1 MKYYFCKMKSN
12 IKYAAILVLLSL
24 VWGSS
29 FILMKRGMFDK
40 ATGDAIFSSN
50 QVGAMRM
57 LFASSALLPIGLRS
71 LKIISSFKI
80 GLSLAVVSLA
90 GSFIPAFLFTYAET
104 GISSGY
110 AGMLNSTTPIF
121 TLLLGA
127 ILFNQKL
134 ISNQVLGVIIG
145 TVGIVILVNGVT
157 VVDTSGTLLH
167 VFAIVFAT
175 LCYALSTNTIRYNL
189 SHLPP
194 LKVTSVAFV
203 FAFLP
208 AVILFFYFD
217 TPKTIVENVHAT
229 KALIYVLILA
239 IVGTSLSVILFN
251 YLISKTS
258 ALFASSVTYLI
269 PIVAV
274 LIGFIDG
281 ETISWIQVVAM
292 FIILAGIFT
301 ANRMRKQIVKKAVD
315 L

>member
-1 MKYYFCKMKSN
+1 MRAN
-12 IKYAAILVLLSL
+12 IKYSGILILLSI

-29 FILMKRGMFDK
+29 FILMKRGMIDK
-40 ATGDAIFSSN
+40 GTGDLIFSSN
-50 QVGAMRM
+50 QVGSMRM
-57 LFASSALLPIGLRS
+57 LFASTVLLPMGLRS
-71 LKIISSFKI
+71 LKIITTYKI
-80 GLSLAVVSLA
+80 GISLAVVSLA

-121 TLLLGA
+121 TLLIGALFFRQKLLQMQVIGVLIGA
-127 ILFNQKL
+127 I
-134 ISNQVLGVIIG
+134 GIIA
-145 TVGIVILVNGVT
+145 LVNGVST
-157 VVDTSGTLLH
+157 VDTSGTYLH
-167 VFAIVFAT
+167 VLAIVFAT
-175 LCYALSTNTIRYNL
+175 VCYALSTNTMRYNL

-208 AVILFFYFD
+208 AVLLFFYFD
-217 TPKTIVENVHAT
+217 TPTTIIENPHAN
-229 KALIYVLILA
+229 KALVYISILA
-239 IVGTSLSVILFN
+239 LVGTALSLILFN

-274 LIGFIDG
+274 IIGFFDG
-281 ETISWIQVVAM
+281 ETLSWIQIIAM
-292 FIILAGIFT
+292 LIILLGIFT
-301 ANRMRKQIVKKAVD
+301 ANRIKNK